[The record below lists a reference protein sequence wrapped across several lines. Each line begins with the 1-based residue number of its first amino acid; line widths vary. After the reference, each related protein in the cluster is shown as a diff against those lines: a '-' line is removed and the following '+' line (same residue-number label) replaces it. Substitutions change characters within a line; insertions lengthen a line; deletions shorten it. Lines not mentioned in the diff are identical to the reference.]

1 MADRIIALTVS
12 PILPQSLRPCRTAA
26 LCGTCWL
33 LIDTFLSSRPYSL
46 ARHRVRAAG
55 HRESVSAERQVA
67 EHIAAQR
74 TCCIVWRAAAL
85 RICQSQEHNCHIG
98 LKVHFRFWWRM
109 YVPRSGRASHGNVMR
124 SQGSCNNESNASR
137 QPGTGSAD
145 CFFSCIVNDAGN
157 SSCCRVLL
165 YATSV
170 STSQQR
176 CLVQICIS
184 GSWWLRCQ

>member
-26 LCGTCWL
+26 LYGTCWL
-33 LIDTFLSSRPYSL
+33 LIDTFLSSRSYSL

-55 HRESVSAERQVA
+55 HRASVSAERQVA

-85 RICQSQEHNCHIG
+85 RICQSQKHNCHIG

-109 YVPRSGRASHGNVMR
+109 YVPRSGSASHGNVMR
-124 SQGSCNNESNASR
+124 SQGRRGKQSR
-137 QPGTGSAD
+137 HDNQNLNLKYHAIMNLTPAD
-145 CFFSCIVNDAGN
+145 SPV
-157 SSCCRVLL
+157 RVLL
-165 YATSV
+165 TAF
-170 STSQQR
+170 
-176 CLVQICIS
+176 LAA
-184 GSWWLRCQ
+184 